1 MFKPLFSLSK
11 ICSLT
16 GFSGAGAPSNELA
29 IGSKASGAAIPT
41 GAEAPSKGASSVII
55 SVVAIRFSSVVN
67 TVPAAKST
75 ISSPSGAMLFETALS
90 DMTLFEASSFT
101 FSETE
106 LSSMLLSI
114 ITSVSLVRVSSETFS
129 PSAVLSDG
137 ASFAAAPS
145 ETVLSEVFSPS
156 EVSLSVVSSVA
167 LPSVS
172 VSETSFETEL
182 SVTDSSL
189 VLSELSSS
197 EAETSAELS

>member
-1 MFKPLFSLSK
+1 
-11 ICSLT
+11 
-16 GFSGAGAPSNELA
+16 
-29 IGSKASGAAIPT
+29 
-41 GAEAPSKGASSVII
+41 
-55 SVVAIRFSSVVN
+55 
-67 TVPAAKST
+67 
-75 ISSPSGAMLFETALS
+75 MLFETALL
-90 DMTLFEASSFT
+90 DMTLFEASSFP

-114 ITSVSLVRVSSETFS
+114 ITSVSPVRVSSETFS

-137 ASFAAAPS
+137 TSFSEAPS
-145 ETVLSEVFSPS
+145 KTVLSEVFSPS
-156 EVSLSVVSSVA
+156 VVSLSVVSSVA